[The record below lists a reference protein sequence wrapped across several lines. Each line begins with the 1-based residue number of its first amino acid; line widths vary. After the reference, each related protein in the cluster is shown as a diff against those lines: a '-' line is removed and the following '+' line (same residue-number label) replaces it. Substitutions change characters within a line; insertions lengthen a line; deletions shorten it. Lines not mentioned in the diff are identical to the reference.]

1 MVDTGKLLQLVEE
14 LLATAVLAVA
24 TLPLSAG
31 SLTVVSAILAA
42 VCLLLHAEAAVD
54 LPSVV
59 VPEALQLIRAVVV
72 RLARLLLVFG
82 RDGCVI
88 CPGVADVLE
97 ASISM
102 TLDAAVTVI
111 DASQERRLFRRSE
124 WLVIQTTQLL
134 VNFP

>member
-1 MVDTGKLLQLVEE
+1 VVDTGKLLQLFEE

-24 TLPLSAG
+24 TLPLSA
-31 SLTVVSAILAA
+31 VVSAILAA

-88 CPGVADVLE
+88 CPWVADVLE

-111 DASQERRLFRRSE
+111 NASQERRLFRRRE